1 MKVRLPYYG
10 TSVNRQ
16 TIPNNQMDV
25 IIHDNKKGTCILIDA
40 AIPKDRNVI
49 KKAAEKILK
58 YIKLLTEI
66 HCMWNVRAK
75 VKLVIKGQ
83 LGPFQKP
90 SDNIWATYQ
99 ESTKLRNHKKQPY
112 WALHTQGANVKVQ
125 NIFHRWHYITCS
137 TNCKY
142 MTAATLCTLEMWFF
156 QLCKCKYPDDD
167 DDNGDCC
174 CCC

>member
-1 MKVRLPYYG
+1 MTIYQNQSKQVMKVRLPYYG

-66 HCMWNVRAK
+66 HCMWNVEAK
-75 VKLVIKGQ
+75 VIMVI
-83 LGPFQKP
+83 
-90 SDNIWATYQ
+90 T
-99 ESTKLRNHKKQPY
+99 
-112 WALHTQGANVKVQ
+112 GANGTISKSLRQ
-125 NIFHRWHYITCS
+125 LRKQHTRNKELQK
-137 TNCKY
+137 NGKY
-142 MTAATLCTLEMWFF
+142 WTLHAYYS
-156 QLCKCKYPDDD
+156 KC
-167 DDNGDCC
+167 
-174 CCC
+174 